1 MGWVEFDAT
10 WMIAPVGGAGVAR
23 ASAAPNAKDKTIEQA
38 IAFTDNN

>member
-10 WMIAPVGGAGVAR
+10 WMIAPVGA
-23 ASAAPNAKDKTIEQA
+23 ASAVPKAKDKTIAQA